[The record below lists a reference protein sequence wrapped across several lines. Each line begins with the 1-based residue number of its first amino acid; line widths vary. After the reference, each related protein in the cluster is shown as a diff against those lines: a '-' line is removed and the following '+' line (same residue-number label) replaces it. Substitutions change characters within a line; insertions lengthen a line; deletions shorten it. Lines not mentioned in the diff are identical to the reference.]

1 MVPVSSAVAWGC
13 LFGLTLGLG
22 LWSTVAALPRFGGPR
37 LADRVAP
44 YVLDVSPQAQQYVTR
59 KTADPLP
66 LIGTLLGPLTGNLRR
81 SLSSLLGGNATIER
95 RLRQSASSAT
105 VEDFRGAQL
114 VWLVLGLVA
123 GILVLVGVAP
133 FGTVPA
139 AVRVALPIVAA
150 ASGFLLRDW
159 LLQRAAAARMRRI
172 ASEFPTVLEFLT
184 LSLSA
189 GEGILDSFRRV
200 SQTSSGE
207 LSREFAA
214 VVAEVN
220 TGVPL
225 AAALTTLCRRTELPI
240 VARCIDAII
249 GALDHGSPLAEVLRA
264 QAQDARVES
273 KRELLETAGKKEV
286 AMMVPLVFLI
296 LPVTVLFAIFPGVF
310 VLQAGF

>member
-1 MVPVSSAVAWGC
+1 MVPVSGVVAWGT

-44 YVLDVSPQAQQYVTR
+44 YVLDVSEEAQRHVSR
-59 KTADPLP
+59 AAVSPLP
-66 LIGTLLGPLTGNLRR
+66 LFGTLLSPLAIRLRR
-81 SLSSLLGGNATIER
+81 SLSGLLGGGATIER
-95 RLRQSASSAT
+95 RLRQAGSSAT

-114 VWLVLGLVA
+114 VWLALALV
-123 GILVLVGVAP
+123 GGTLVVVGVAP
-133 FGTVPA
+133 FRPVPPA
-139 AVRVALPIVAA
+139 LRVALPLVAGVAA
-150 ASGFLLRDW
+150 FLLRDW

-172 ASEFPTVLEFLT
+172 AGEFPTVLEFLT

-200 SQTSSGE
+200 SRTSSGE
-207 LSREFAA
+207 LSRELAA

-225 AAALTTLCRRTELPI
+225 AVALAALRRRTELP
-240 VARCIDAII
+240 VLDRCIDAIL
-249 GALDHGSPLAEVLRA
+249 GALEHGSPLAEVLRA

-273 KRELLETAGKKEV
+273 KRLLLETAGKKEV

>member
-1 MVPVSSAVAWGC
+1 MSGVVAWGT

-22 LWSTVAALPRFGGPR
+22 LWSVAATMPRLGAPR

-44 YVLDVSPQAQQYVTR
+44 YVLDVSSEAQRHVSR
-59 KTADPLP
+59 KTVDPLP
-66 LIGTLLGPLTGNLRR
+66 LIGTLLGPLAGSMRR
-81 SLSSLLGGNATIER
+81 ALSTLLGGNATIER
-95 RLRQSASSAT
+95 RLRQAGSSAS
-105 VEDFRGAQL
+105 VDDFRGAQL
-114 VWLVLGLVA
+114 VWLVFGLLA
-123 GILVLVGVAP
+123 GVLVLIGVAP
-133 FGTVPA
+133 FRAVPT
-139 AVRVALPIVAA
+139 AVRVALPLVAA
-150 ASGFLLRDW
+150 AAAFLLRDW
-159 LLQRAAAARMRRI
+159 LLQQAAAARMRRI

-200 SQTSSGE
+200 SRTSSGE
-207 LSREFAA
+207 LAREFAA
-214 VVAEVN
+214 VVADVN

-225 AAALTTLCRRTELPI
+225 SGALAALARRTELP
-240 VARCIDAII
+240 VLSRCIDAIT
-249 GALDHGSPLAEVLRA
+249 GALEHGSPLAEVLRA

-273 KRELLETAGKKEV
+273 KRTLLETAGKKEV

>member
-1 MVPVSSAVAWGC
+1 MVSVSSAVAWGC
-13 LFGLTLGLG
+13 LLGLTLGLG
-22 LWSTVAALPRFGGPR
+22 LWSAMAALPRFGGPR

-44 YVLDVSPQAQQYVTR
+44 YVLDVSIPAQQYVSRRTV
-59 KTADPLP
+59 DPLP
-66 LIGTLLGPLTGNLRR
+66 LIGTLLGPLAGRLRR

-95 RLRQSASSAT
+95 RLRQSGSTAT
-105 VEDFRGAQL
+105 VEDFRGVQL
-114 VWLVLGLVA
+114 VWFVLGLAA
-123 GILVLVGVAP
+123 GILALIGVAP
-133 FGTVPA
+133 FRSVSPG
-139 AVRVALPIVAA
+139 VRIALPIVAA
-150 ASGFLLRDW
+150 AAGFLLRDW
-159 LLQRAAAARMRRI
+159 LLQRAATARMRRI

-207 LSREFAA
+207 LSREFAS

-225 AAALTTLCRRTELPI
+225 AAALTALRRRIELPI
-240 VARCIDAII
+240 LGRCTDAII
-249 GALDHGSPLAEVLRA
+249 GALEHGSPLAEVLRA

>member
-1 MVPVSSAVAWGC
+1 VVPVTSAVAWGC

-22 LWSTVAALPRFGGPR
+22 LWSSLAVMPRFTGPR

-44 YVLDVSPQAQQYVTR
+44 YVLDVSVEAQRHVAR
-59 KTADPLP
+59 KTIDPLP
-66 LIGTLLGPLTGNLRR
+66 LIGTLLGPVAGSMRR
-81 SLSSLLGGNATIER
+81 WLSSVLGGNATIER
-95 RLRQSASSAT
+95 RLRQSGSGAS
-105 VEDFRGAQL
+105 VEDFRGTQL
-114 VWLVLGLVA
+114 VWLVFGLVA
-123 GILVLVGVAP
+123 GILVLIGAAALR
-133 FGTVPA
+133 TVPP
-139 AVRVALPIVAA
+139 AVRVALPVVTA
-150 ASGFLLRDW
+150 ASAFVLRDW
-159 LLQRAAAARMRRI
+159 LLQRAALARMRRI

-207 LSREFAA
+207 LAREFAA

-225 AAALTTLCRRTELPI
+225 AAALTALRRRTELPI
-240 VARCIDAII
+240 LGRCADAII
-249 GALDHGSPLAEVLRA
+249 GALEHGSPLAEVLRA